1 MNDYGTD
8 AAADRTHTSLDIVVG
23 DTRLQLL
30 LWVCSSFVPVIS
42 D

>member
-23 DTRLQLL
+23 DTRLQPL
-30 LWVCSSFVPVIS
+30 LWVFSFFIPVVS